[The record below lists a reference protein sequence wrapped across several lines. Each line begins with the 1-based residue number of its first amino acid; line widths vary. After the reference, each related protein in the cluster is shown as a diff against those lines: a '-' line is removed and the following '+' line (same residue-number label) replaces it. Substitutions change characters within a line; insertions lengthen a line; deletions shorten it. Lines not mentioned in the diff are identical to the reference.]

1 MDKYVEKLKKL
12 EKYVIIFSLFV
23 YLEPQ
28 IFKEDASG
36 LTKVDY
42 VYKLIKIICTVA
54 IFLYYISEVKK
65 TNFMLLVTSLQ
76 LIGLVSTIINKG
88 AIFRYVGPSLTI
100 LTMVMIVELLL
111 ENKQIIETLKVINW
125 YFLTVYIINVV
136 SIILI
141 DFIDNSAFGGV
152 YFLGIDNRF
161 IFTFL
166 PWVVSEGIVA
176 LYYGNKLSKRWI
188 IIVCLC
194 EGILLY
200 KFSVA
205 AMFAFMI
212 FIVFYLFRKYITSDI
227 SIGTLISYLL
237 LNIFVVIIRVQNIF
251 APLLQKLGKDIT
263 FAGRTYFWDAILRD
277 WKHFFIIGGGM
288 QSVQADKMYFYNST
302 APFYLPFCKVMHA
315 HNYLMTL
322 FYRGGIISITIFII
336 ILYLAMKKLKEN
348 SGCLYSGLLLS
359 AMIVFFVT
367 AIFDTTDF
375 AFLYFIIALS
385 YYVSKIEI
393 KEE

>member
-54 IFLYYISEVKK
+54 VFLYYISEVKK

-111 ENKQIIETLKVINW
+111 ENKQLIETLKVINW

-136 SIILI
+136 SVILI

-212 FIVFYLFRKYITSDI
+212 FIAFYLFRKYITSDI
-227 SIGTLISYLL
+227 SIWMLFGYLL

-375 AFLYFIIALS
+375 ALLYFIIALS

-393 KEE
+393 KKE

>member
-54 IFLYYISEVKK
+54 VFLYYISEVKK

-111 ENKQIIETLKVINW
+111 ENKQLIETLKVINW

-194 EGILLY
+194 EEILLY

-212 FIVFYLFRKYITSDI
+212 FIAFYLFRKYITSDI
-227 SIGTLISYLL
+227 SIWMLFGYLL

-375 AFLYFIIALS
+375 ALLYFIIALS

-393 KEE
+393 KKE

>member
-54 IFLYYISEVKK
+54 VFLYYISEVKK

-111 ENKQIIETLKVINW
+111 ENKQLIETLKVINW

-212 FIVFYLFRKYITSDI
+212 FIAFYLFRKYITSDI
-227 SIGTLISYLL
+227 SIWMLFGYLL

-375 AFLYFIIALS
+375 ALLYFIIALS
-385 YYVSKIEI
+385 YYVNKIEI
-393 KEE
+393 KKE

>member
-54 IFLYYISEVKK
+54 VFLYYISEVKK

-111 ENKQIIETLKVINW
+111 ENKQLIETLKVINW

-212 FIVFYLFRKYITSDI
+212 FIAFYLFRKYITSDI
-227 SIGTLISYLL
+227 SIWMLFGYLL

-375 AFLYFIIALS
+375 ALLYFIIALS

-393 KEE
+393 KKE

>member
-54 IFLYYISEVKK
+54 VFLYYISEVKK

-111 ENKQIIETLKVINW
+111 ENKQLIETLKVINW

-136 SIILI
+136 SVILI

-205 AMFAFMI
+205 AMFAFML
-212 FIVFYLFRKYITSDI
+212 FIAFYLFRKYITSDI
-227 SIGTLISYLL
+227 SIWMLFGYLL

-375 AFLYFIIALS
+375 ALLYFIIALS

-393 KEE
+393 KKE

>member
-54 IFLYYISEVKK
+54 VFLYYISEVKK

-111 ENKQIIETLKVINW
+111 ENKQLIETLKVINW

-212 FIVFYLFRKYITSDI
+212 FIAFYLFRKYITSDI
-227 SIGTLISYLL
+227 SIWMLFGYLL

-251 APLLQKLGKDIT
+251 APLLQKRLET
-263 FAGRTYFWDAILRD
+263 
-277 WKHFFIIGGGM
+277 
-288 QSVQADKMYFYNST
+288 
-302 APFYLPFCKVMHA
+302 
-315 HNYLMTL
+315 
-322 FYRGGIISITIFII
+322 
-336 ILYLAMKKLKEN
+336 
-348 SGCLYSGLLLS
+348 
-359 AMIVFFVT
+359 
-367 AIFDTTDF
+367 
-375 AFLYFIIALS
+375 FLYYRRRNAVCS
-385 YYVSKIEI
+385 GG
-393 KEE
+393 